1 MESLNQAHYGKGDN
15 VARDKNLFIE
25 NYNTF
30 INSTVPEDLREPV
43 KKILSDISN
52 RKIVDAKTK
61 IDLILSIK
69 NQTKEINDLFVL
81 LRIKADLVE
90 DANSHVEFSVLNDIV
105 LSSNNEMIKDL
116 SLSLS
121 LLLRVEFK
129 KFGKD
134 RMMERYNATD
144 VKGPFSRALLLELTL
159 SEEILQE
166 MAATG
171 KHGLTEEELIGLIS
185 GLFRVNSFETALD
198 ITTFL
203 VDYFPSYNSRVIHL
217 FARGML
223 INKDIVGDDYW
234 LLSQK
239 EKDRISSLIEETL
252 KLYTESERNDLR
264 LFNIIVPCYLFTKEG
279 DERLRNILITNIESV
294 DKINHELANNFRV
307 LHFNEHEQESHPVNI
322 IRKCNSDK
330 SYKEEII
337 KGILSNNVISLS
349 DFILARE
356 LIDDSS
362 LIEWIDTGGSI
373 QTDQGRLSELFS
385 KLKLNLYIEQSDI
398 NRRDSK
404 IVDDIIEEIVDCD
417 NDDFKSIN
425 SVFIYN
431 ISEDLRE
438 VERNNQLCELMGK
451 YFDNKHSYWC
461 SPIVYQYL
469 NGLYETGLY
478 QAFCSLY
485 DIVDNK
491 DKPMSIHTMALST
504 FLSHNE
510 MGKALSLIEEYNTSQ
525 DLDFIRLKLHA
536 FENIGDF
543 SEIEKVVN
551 DIDCKKFKEPT
562 NSLLRLNDKII
573 SLGYTRFGHDLA
585 IKFFLDSPEKKLYVC
600 IAYLYANNDVKEK

>member
-1 MESLNQAHYGKGDN
+1 MESLNQAHYGPGDN

-30 INSTVPEDLREPV
+30 INLTVPEDLREPV

-52 RKIVDAKTK
+52 RKILDAKTK

-90 DANSHVEFSVLNDIV
+90 DVNSHAEFSILNEII

-116 SLSLS
+116 SLSL
-121 LLLRVEFK
+121 LLRLEFN

-134 RMMERYNATD
+134 RMMDRYNATD

-159 SEEILQE
+159 SEEVLQE
-166 MAATG
+166 RASTG

-185 GLFRVNSFETALD
+185 GLFRVKSFETALD
-198 ITTFL
+198 VATFL

-223 INKDIVGDDYW
+223 LNQDIVGDDYW

-239 EKDRISSLIEETL
+239 EKDRISNLIDETL
-252 KLYTESERNDLR
+252 KLYTESEGSDFR
-264 LFNIIVPCYLFTKEG
+264 LFNVIVPCYLFTKEE
-279 DERLRNILITNIESV
+279 DERLRDILTKNIYSV
-294 DKINHELANNFRV
+294 DKISHELANNFRV
-307 LHFNEHEQESHPVNI
+307 LHLNEQEQESHPVNI
-322 IRKCNSDK
+322 IRKCNGDK
-330 SYKEEII
+330 SYKEEIV
-337 KGILSNNVISLS
+337 KGILSNEVISLS

-356 LIDDSS
+356 LIDDTS
-362 LIEWIDTGGSI
+362 LIEWIDTGGEI

-385 KLKLNLYIEQSDI
+385 KLKLNLYIEQRDKS
-398 NRRDSK
+398 RRDSK
-404 IVDDIIEEIVDCD
+404 IVDDIIEEIVNCD
-417 NDDFKSIN
+417 NYDFKSIN

-451 YFDNKHSYWC
+451 YFDNKHCYWC

-491 DKPMSIHTMALST
+491 DKP
-504 FLSHNE
+504 
-510 MGKALSLIEEYNTSQ
+510 
-525 DLDFIRLKLHA
+525 
-536 FENIGDF
+536 
-543 SEIEKVVN
+543 
-551 DIDCKKFKEPT
+551 
-562 NSLLRLNDKII
+562 
-573 SLGYTRFGHDLA
+573 
-585 IKFFLDSPEKKLYVC
+585 
-600 IAYLYANNDVKEK
+600 